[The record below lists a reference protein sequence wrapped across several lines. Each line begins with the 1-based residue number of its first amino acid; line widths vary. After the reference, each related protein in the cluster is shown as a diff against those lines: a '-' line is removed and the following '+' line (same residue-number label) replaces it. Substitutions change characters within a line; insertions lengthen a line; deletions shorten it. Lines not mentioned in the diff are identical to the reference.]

1 MLFANAAGEMSV
13 GNYKL
18 ATVSGEISQW
28 GWMSF
33 GFSNMWKRHW
43 GKCHWGEMSM
53 GEISF
58 GEMSVGEMLS
68 NYVMHALGKFFY
80 SKNTLLAMIRS
91 R

>member
-1 MLFANAAGEMSV
+1 MGVNVVWFFKYVETSLGEMSLV
-13 GNYKL
+13 GNVIGGKC
-18 ATVSGEISQW
+18 
-28 GWMSF
+28 
-33 GFSNMWKRHW
+33 HW
-43 GKCHWGEMSM
+43 GKFNWGEMSM

>member
-1 MLFANAAGEMSV
+1 MGKFHNGGECRLV
-13 GNYKL
+13 FQICGN
-18 ATVSGEISQW
+18 VIGGNVIS
-28 GWMSF
+28 
-33 GFSNMWKRHW
+33 
-43 GKCHWGEMSM
+43 GKCHWWEMSLGEMSLGEMSM

>member
-1 MLFANAAGEMSV
+1 MGVNVVWFFKYVETSLGEMSLV
-13 GNYKL
+13 GNVIGGKC
-18 ATVSGEISQW
+18 
-28 GWMSF
+28 
-33 GFSNMWKRHW
+33 HW
-43 GKCHWGEMSM
+43 GKCHW
-53 GEISF
+53 

>member
-1 MLFANAAGEMSV
+1 MGVNVVWFFKYVETSLGEMSLV
-13 GNYKL
+13 GNVIGGKC
-18 ATVSGEISQW
+18 
-28 GWMSF
+28 
-33 GFSNMWKRHW
+33 HW

-53 GEISF
+53 
-58 GEMSVGEMLS
+58 GEMLS

>member
-1 MLFANAAGEMSV
+1 
-13 GNYKL
+13 
-18 ATVSGEISQW
+18 
-28 GWMSF
+28 
-33 GFSNMWKRHW
+33 
-43 GKCHWGEMSM
+43 M